1 MVNLLF
7 GVGNSLRKDDGAG
20 NYVASR
26 FRKEG
31 WMVFDCGTSPENFS
45 GVVRREHPG
54 ILVIVDAADM
64 GLAPG
69 ECAIIPKEKIS
80 DVGIGTHQLP
90 LDIFIDFLG
99 DAVAEVLII
108 GIQPEVVTTGEG
120 LTEEVRSGADRI
132 VGLLERGDIA
142 GIPVLGG
149 ERVGIDSPK

>member
-1 MVNLLF
+1 MMNLLF

-31 WMVFDCGTSPENFS
+31 WKVFDCGTAPENLS
-45 GVVRREHPG
+45 GVVRRELPG

-64 GLAPG
+64 GLVPG
-69 ECAIIPKEKIS
+69 ECAIIPKEKIR

-90 LDIFIDFLG
+90 LDTFIDVLG
-99 DAVAEVLII
+99 DGVAEVLII
-108 GIQPEVVTTGEG
+108 GIQPGAVTSGEG
-120 LTEEVRSGADRI
+120 LTDEVRSGADR
-132 VGLLERGDIA
+132 VLGLLERGDIA

-149 ERVGIDSPK
+149 ERFGIDCSG